1 MPYVD
6 PETGIAFKED
16 PEGVISRTPSGLEVY
31 FQWKPKRLYKVR
43 HIESDGAPG
52 SEDDGWITV
61 PSVTTVLDVLHKP
74 ALTWWGQGIGIQG
87 VLTLLERGRLI
98 PDDLALMVANPT
110 EHDVEFI
117 TGLLTEEKLTTNHVR
132 DKAGERGQ
140 SAHDLFER
148 WAKTGAI
155 PDERIV
161 PLAEQ
166 GYTIGVKKFLADSG
180 LVPDASEVTVGS
192 IEHEFA
198 GRYDLRAHF
207 ERDARVVARRMDSG
221 KLHYTEIPAGV
232 TILGDLKT
240 SKHVYD
246 NHFIQ
251 LEAYEG
257 AGVEDGYDPTDARGV
272 LHVFPDGG
280 YEFIRSDARYEH
292 FLGILA
298 AHRAME
304 EVKGWKTRMKKG

>member
-6 PETGIAFKED
+6 PDTGIEFKED

-31 FQWKPKRLYKVR
+31 YQWKPKRLYELR
-43 HIESDGAPG
+43 HVESDG
-52 SEDDGWITV
+52 SVDSVHDGWTRV
-61 PSVTTVLDVLHKP
+61 PSVTTVLDVLHAP
-74 ALTWWGQGIGIQG
+74 ALTWWGQSIGIQG
-87 VLTLLERGRLI
+87 ILTLIERGRI
-98 PDDLALMVANPT
+98 TTEDLATMVANPT
-110 EHDVEFI
+110 EFDVERLSN
-117 TGLLTEEKLTTNHVR
+117 LLTAEKLTVNHVR

-148 WAKTGAI
+148 WARTGAI

-166 GYTIGVKKFLADSG
+166 GYTLGVKKFLADSG
-180 LVPDASEVTVGS
+180 LVPDDAEVMVGS
-192 IEHEFA
+192 LEHLFA

-207 ERDARVVARRMDSG
+207 EKDARVVARRMDSG
-221 KLHYTEIPAGV
+221 RLHYTEIPAGTTV
-232 TILGDLKT
+232 LGDLKT
-240 SKHVYD
+240 SKHVYEK
-246 NHFIQ
+246 HFIQ

-257 AGVEDGYDPTDARGV
+257 AGVEDGYEPTDARAV

-280 YEFIRSDARYEH
+280 YEFVRSDARFEN

-298 AHRAME
+298 AHQAME